1 MCDPLPDSLD
11 GEHSGQDMNSAAR
24 VNEMSRLNPT
34 QSAILYTGY
43 RTTSVTC
50 DLLFNSA
57 SFRIMS
63 ERKPPSSV
71 RRRDLRFQFEIERED
86 DGRWIA
92 EIPEVPGAM
101 AYGDTEE
108 EAKAKAYAL
117 ALYAVADD
125 LERSNEIPDSIS
137 ILRVPA

>member
-1 MCDPLPDSLD
+1 M
-11 GEHSGQDMNSAAR
+11 
-24 VNEMSRLNPT
+24 
-34 QSAILYTGY
+34 
-43 RTTSVTC
+43 
-50 DLLFNSA
+50 
-57 SFRIMS
+57 
-63 ERKPPSSV
+63 
-71 RRRDLRFQFEIERED
+71 RFQFEIERED

-101 AYGDTEE
+101 AYGATEE

-125 LERSNEIPDSIS
+125 VERSNDIPDSIS

>member
-1 MCDPLPDSLD
+1 M
-11 GEHSGQDMNSAAR
+11 
-24 VNEMSRLNPT
+24 T
-34 QSAILYTGY
+34 
-43 RTTSVTC
+43 
-50 DLLFNSA
+50 
-57 SFRIMS
+57 
-63 ERKPPSSV
+63 EREAPGSV
-71 RRRDLRFQFEIERED
+71 RSRELRFQFEVERED

-92 EIPEVPGAM
+92 EVPGAM

-125 LERSNEIPDSIS
+125 VERSNEIPDSIS

>member
-1 MCDPLPDSLD
+1 
-11 GEHSGQDMNSAAR
+11 
-24 VNEMSRLNPT
+24 
-34 QSAILYTGY
+34 
-43 RTTSVTC
+43 
-50 DLLFNSA
+50 
-57 SFRIMS
+57 MS

-71 RRRDLRFQFEIERED
+71 RSRDLRFQFELERED

-125 LERSNEIPDSIS
+125 VERSNEIPDSIS

>member
-1 MCDPLPDSLD
+1 M
-11 GEHSGQDMNSAAR
+11 
-24 VNEMSRLNPT
+24 
-34 QSAILYTGY
+34 
-43 RTTSVTC
+43 
-50 DLLFNSA
+50 
-57 SFRIMS
+57 
-63 ERKPPSSV
+63 
-71 RRRDLRFQFEIERED
+71 RFQFELERED

-125 LERSNEIPDSIS
+125 VERSNEIPDSIS

>member
-1 MCDPLPDSLD
+1 
-11 GEHSGQDMNSAAR
+11 
-24 VNEMSRLNPT
+24 
-34 QSAILYTGY
+34 
-43 RTTSVTC
+43 
-50 DLLFNSA
+50 
-57 SFRIMS
+57 MS

-71 RRRDLRFQFEIERED
+71 RRRDVRFQFEIERED

-101 AYGDTEE
+101 AYGDTEQ
-108 EAKAKAYAL
+108 EAKAKPYAL

-125 LERSNEIPDSIS
+125 VERLNEIPDSIS

>member
-1 MCDPLPDSLD
+1 
-11 GEHSGQDMNSAAR
+11 
-24 VNEMSRLNPT
+24 
-34 QSAILYTGY
+34 
-43 RTTSVTC
+43 
-50 DLLFNSA
+50 
-57 SFRIMS
+57 MS
-63 ERKPPSSV
+63 ERKRPSGLRS
-71 RRRDLRFQFEIERED
+71 RDLRFQFEIEREN

-108 EAKAKAYAL
+108 QAKAKAYAL

-125 LERSNEIPDSIS
+125 VERSNNIPDSIS